1 MGDHY
6 ECIATYVDD
15 LTIASKD
22 PESITTQLMDTFKFK
37 LKGTGKINYLLGC
50 DYYRDKGGCL
60 CMRPK
65 KYIEKMMSTY
75 VRLFGEQPKEYQ
87 SPLEPKITGP
97 NWTLVNYWSYLV
109 SRYSNQ

>member
-1 MGDHY
+1 MAQEICCRRTAPEPDIWMRDMGDHY
-6 ECIATYVDD
+6 EYIAAYVDD

-22 PESITTQLMDTFKFK
+22 PESITTELMDTFKFK

-65 KYIEKMMSTY
+65 K
-75 VRLFGEQPKEYQ
+75 
-87 SPLEPKITGP
+87 
-97 NWTLVNYWSYLV
+97 
-109 SRYSNQ
+109 